1 MKKLIFIILLCVI
14 STTSYGESYTVV
26 RGVFVGHEYT
36 LSKNETF
43 LNITYCFLTEKDTVR
58 INKKQFCFN
67 VKKKKFIDYGLGIGQ
82 NFCMGTC
89 YTIVLRPILISEF
102 VKEKYPMTYY
112 QTNCLPDSTGER
124 YIEYVN
130 NVPLKNYSSG
140 MKSRLG
146 FSIATVGSPKIL
158 ILDEVLSVGDAKFR
172 KKSEKKIMD
181 MFDTGV
187 TVLFV

>member
-58 INKKQFCFN
+58 INKKQFYFN

-130 NVPLKNYSSG
+130 L
-140 MKSRLG
+140 
-146 FSIATVGSPKIL
+146 
-158 ILDEVLSVGDAKFR
+158 
-172 KKSEKKIMD
+172 
-181 MFDTGV
+181 
-187 TVLFV
+187 

>member
-1 MKKLIFIILLCVI
+1 MTP
-14 STTSYGESYTVV
+14 TTYGRDFAYCLKSHGGV
-26 RGVFVGHEYT
+26 RGFNASLWRFLLRCT
-36 LSKNETF
+36 LFCHSVATF
-43 LNITYCFLTEKDTVR
+43 LTSVSSYEGGCGFED
-58 INKKQFCFN
+58 KKQFYFN

-130 NVPLKNYSSG
+130 NVPLKNYSFENNVQSNYVD
-140 MKSRLG
+140 
-146 FSIATVGSPKIL
+146 IDHIVYKIL
-158 ILDEVLSVGDAKFR
+158 SIDPKTCLLWYLQLDK
-172 KKSEKKIMD
+172 
-181 MFDTGV
+181 
-187 TVLFV
+187 

>member
-58 INKKQFCFN
+58 INKKQFYFN

-112 QTNCLPDSTGER
+112 QTNCLPDSTGDR

-130 NVPLKNYSSG
+130 NVPLKNYSFENNVQSNYVD
-140 MKSRLG
+140 
-146 FSIATVGSPKIL
+146 IDHIVYKIL
-158 ILDEVLSVGDAKFR
+158 SIDPKTCLLWYLQLDK
-172 KKSEKKIMD
+172 
-181 MFDTGV
+181 
-187 TVLFV
+187 

>member
-26 RGVFVGHEYT
+26 RGVFVGHEYS

-58 INKKQFCFN
+58 INKKQFYFN
-67 VKKKKFIDYGLGIGQ
+67 VKKKKIIDYGLGIGQ

-130 NVPLKNYSSG
+130 NVPLKNYSFENNVQSNYVD
-140 MKSRLG
+140 
-146 FSIATVGSPKIL
+146 IDHIVYKIL
-158 ILDEVLSVGDAKFR
+158 SIDPKTCLLWYLQLDK
-172 KKSEKKIMD
+172 
-181 MFDTGV
+181 
-187 TVLFV
+187 